1 MVNSEEG
8 RGVHSPAP
16 IRPSPEKTATMS
28 ITEVA
33 IKRPLLITVIFVT
46 LILFGFLSYK
56 QLNYNL
62 LPKFEANVV
71 MVQTTYRGA
80 SPEEVQSTLTKPLED
95 AVSSIEGVDQI
106 ASTSMEGVSAIT
118 VTLKSGANVNDAQ
131 RDAERR
137 IDQIRVLLPEDA
149 DDPVVRRFS
158 TDEIPILRMSVS
170 SDLAPGDLYEQLD
183 KRVVPIL
190 SNVGG
195 VGSVTLIGAQQRE
208 VQVVMDNNKLK
219 AYGISA
225 GQVAQAVAGNSTT
238 FPAGN
243 VQSAADRLSINLD
256 ARAITVDDLRGT
268 VVRENPDGS
277 RILLQDIASVT
288 DGLTEATTYNRIN
301 GKPGVGIQVVKQT
314 DANAVEVS
322 KGVKARMAQL
332 RTELA
337 GTGFD
342 YAIAMD
348 QSTYTL
354 SSANAVMFDL
364 MLAVLIVGL
373 VMLVFLH
380 SLRSSLFVLVA
391 LPSAMIPTFVAMY
404 ALGFSLNLMTLMAL
418 SLVVGILV
426 DDSIVVLENI
436 YRHLEMGK
444 TRWSAALDGRNEIGF
459 TAMAITLVDV
469 VVFLPLAL
477 SGGII
482 GHILREFSLVVVIS
496 TLMSLMVAFTL
507 TPLLAS
513 RWGKLEHLT
522 KDTLWGRFSLGFE
535 RMVTHLQDW
544 YGRTL
549 EQALHHKRYVL
560 IGVLVLLIGAIALVP
575 AGFVGATFIP
585 QSDRGEFLVQ
595 LETAPQASLAITDQL
610 TQEAER
616 IILKHPEVVNAFT
629 NVGTQSAQ
637 MGSTAGSANTNL
649 SEVSVKLVDKEHR
662 SISSEDFGTI
672 LRDEL
677 GAIPGLKVTVTQ
689 TSITGSAQTPIQIA
703 VKGTDMDS
711 LWKAATLV
719 RDITLRTPGSDY
731 VQFSTK
737 SPKPEVRVR
746 LDQDRMAA
754 LGFSSMDIGIAVQTA
769 FRGNDR
775 SKFKE
780 GGEEYPINVRLDEGD
795 RRDVESV
802 RGLMVTNNKGATV
815 PLAQLAEVYETV
827 GSSVLQRTDRLNSI
841 TINSAAVGRPSGT
854 IVAEIQAALAKEKLP
869 VGVGVDYLG
878 DAKRQGDAFGSL
890 GLALIVGILL
900 VYLIMVALYEN
911 ALYPFVVLFSIPVAM
926 VGALLALALSMQP
939 LAIFSIVGLI
949 MLLGLVSKNGILI
962 VDFANHLRR
971 EGMGLTEAL
980 VEAGRERLRPILMT
994 TVAMIFGM
1002 MPIALASGD
1011 GAEVKNGMA
1020 WVIIGGLTSSLILT
1034 VYLVPTMYYIMTRL
1048 MEKVGGLRFGRK
1060 RRKVEAA
1067 YTAAIG

>member
-1 MVNSEEG
+1 
-8 RGVHSPAP
+8 
-16 IRPSPEKTATMS
+16 MS

-46 LILFGFLSYK
+46 LILFGFVSYK

-80 SPEEVQSTLTKPLED
+80 SPEEIQNTLTKPLED
-95 AVSSIEGVDQI
+95 AVSAIEGVDQI

-118 VTLKSGANVNDAQ
+118 ITLKSGTNVNNAQ

-137 IDQIRVLLPEDA
+137 IDQIRASLPEDA

-158 TDEIPILRMSVS
+158 TDEIPILRLSVS
-170 SDLAPGDLYEQLD
+170 SHLSPGDLYQLLD
-183 KRVVPIL
+183 DRVAPII
-190 SNVGG
+190 SNVSG

-208 VQVVMDNNKLK
+208 IQVVMDNDKLK
-219 AYGISA
+219 AYGISP
-225 GQVAQAVAGNSTT
+225 GQVAQAVSANSSTY
-238 FPAGN
+238 PAGN
-243 VQSAADRLSINLD
+243 VEGGGDRLSINLD
-256 ARAITVDDLRGT
+256 ARAITVDDLRRT
-268 VVRENPDGS
+268 VVRENADGS
-277 RILLQDIASVT
+277 RILLQDIAAVT
-288 DGLTEATTYNRIN
+288 DGLSEATTYNRIN
-301 GKPGVGIQVVKQT
+301 GQPGIGMQIVKQS

-322 KGVKARMAQL
+322 KGVKARLVQL
-332 RTELA
+332 KTELA
-337 GTGFD
+337 DTGFD
-342 YAIAMD
+342 YKIAID
-348 QSTYTL
+348 QSLYTL

-364 MLAVLIVGL
+364 MLAVLIVGV

-391 LPSAMIPTFVAMY
+391 LPSAMIPTFILMY
-404 ALGFSLNLMTLMAL
+404 AFGFSLNLMTLMAL

-444 TRWSAALDGRNEIGF
+444 TRWTAALEGRNEIGF

-477 SGGII
+477 SGGMI
-482 GHILREFSLVVVIS
+482 GNILREFSLVVVFS
-496 TLMSLMVAFTL
+496 TLMSLVVAFTL

-535 RMVTHLQDW
+535 RAIDRLQAW
-544 YGRTL
+544 YGNML
-549 EQALHHKRYVL
+549 AKSLKRKRWVL
-560 IGVLVLLIGAIALVP
+560 ITVLVLIIGSIALLP
-575 AGFVGATFIP
+575 AGFIGATFIP
-585 QSDRGEFLVQ
+585 DSDRGEFLVQ
-595 LETAPQASLAITDQL
+595 LETAPQASLALTDQL

-616 IILKHPEVVNAFT
+616 IILKHPEVIDAFT
-629 NVGTQSAQ
+629 NVGTQSGQ
-637 MGSTAGSANTNL
+637 MGGSGSANANL
-649 SEVSVKLVDKEHR
+649 AEINVKLVPKTQR
-662 SISSEDFGTI
+662 PFSSVEFGTI

-677 GAIPGLKVTVTQ
+677 GQIPGLKTTVTQ
-689 TSITGSAQTPIQIA
+689 TRITGSANTPIQIA

-711 LWKAATLV
+711 LWKAA
-719 RDITLRTPGSDY
+719 RMIKAITAATPGSDY
-731 VQFSTK
+731 VQYSTK

-754 LGFSSMDIGIAVQTA
+754 MGFTSTDIGIAVQTA

-780 GGEEYPINVRLDEGD
+780 GGDEYPINVRLDQED
-795 RRDVESV
+795 RRDVNSV
-802 RGLMVTNNKGATV
+802 RDLMVTNSKGATV
-815 PLAQLAEVYETV
+815 QLSQLAEVYEDV

-854 IVAEIQAALAKEKLP
+854 IVAEIKQALTKEHLP
-869 VGVGVDYLG
+869 AGISIDYLG
-878 DAKRQGDAFGSL
+878 DAKNQGDAFGSL
-890 GLALIVGILL
+890 GTALLLGILL

-911 ALYPFVVLFSIPVAM
+911 ALYPFVVLFSIPVAL
-926 VGALLALALSMQP
+926 VGALLGLALSMQP
-939 LAIFSIVGLI
+939 LAIFSIVGVI

-962 VDFANHLRR
+962 VDFANHLRK
-971 EGMGLTEAL
+971 EGMGLSEAL
-980 VEAGRERLRPILMT
+980 VEAGKERLRPILMT

-1034 VYLVPTMYYIMTRL
+1034 LFLVPTMYYIMTRL
-1048 MEKVGGLRFGRK
+1048 MEMVGGKRFKRK
-1060 RRKVEAA
+1060 RRKVEERVAL
-1067 YTAAIG
+1067 G

>member
-1 MVNSEEG
+1 
-8 RGVHSPAP
+8 
-16 IRPSPEKTATMS
+16 MS

-46 LILFGFLSYK
+46 LILFGFVSYK

-80 SPEEVQSTLTKPLED
+80 SPEEIQNTLTKPLED
-95 AVSSIEGVDQI
+95 AVSAIEGVDQI

-118 VTLKSGANVNDAQ
+118 ITLKSGTNVNNAQ

-137 IDQIRVLLPEDA
+137 IDQIRASLPEDA

-158 TDEIPILRMSVS
+158 TDEIPILRLSVS
-170 SDLAPGDLYEQLD
+170 SHLSPGDLYQLLD
-183 KRVVPIL
+183 DRVAPII
-190 SNVGG
+190 SNVSG

-208 VQVVMDNNKLK
+208 IQVVMDNDKLK
-219 AYGISA
+219 AYGISP
-225 GQVAQAVAGNSTT
+225 GQVAQAVSANSSTY
-238 FPAGN
+238 PAGN
-243 VQSAADRLSINLD
+243 VEGGDDRLSINLD
-256 ARAITVDDLRGT
+256 ARAITVDDLRLT
-268 VVRENPDGS
+268 VVRENADGS
-277 RILLQDIASVT
+277 RILLQDIAAVT
-288 DGLTEATTYNRIN
+288 DGLSEATTYNRIN
-301 GKPGVGIQVVKQT
+301 GQPGIGMQIVKQS

-322 KGVKARMAQL
+322 KGVKARLVQL
-332 RTELA
+332 KTELA
-337 GTGFD
+337 DTGFD
-342 YAIAMD
+342 YKIAID
-348 QSTYTL
+348 QSLYTL

-364 MLAVLIVGL
+364 MLAVLIVGV

-391 LPSAMIPTFVAMY
+391 LPSAMIPTFILMY
-404 ALGFSLNLMTLMAL
+404 AFGFSLNLMTLMAL

-444 TRWSAALDGRNEIGF
+444 TRWTAALEGRNEIGF

-477 SGGII
+477 SGGMI
-482 GHILREFSLVVVIS
+482 GNILREFSLVVVFS
-496 TLMSLMVAFTL
+496 TLMSLVVAFTL

-535 RMVTHLQDW
+535 RAIDRLQAW
-544 YGRTL
+544 YGNML
-549 EQALHHKRYVL
+549 AKSLKRKRWVL
-560 IGVLVLLIGAIALVP
+560 ITVLVLIIGSIALLP
-575 AGFVGATFIP
+575 AGFIGATFIP
-585 QSDRGEFLVQ
+585 DSDRGEFLVQ
-595 LETAPQASLAITDQL
+595 LETAPQASLALTDQL

-616 IILKHPEVVNAFT
+616 IILKHPEVIDAFT
-629 NVGTQSAQ
+629 NVGTQSGQ
-637 MGSTAGSANTNL
+637 MGGSGSANANL
-649 SEVSVKLVDKEHR
+649 AEINVKLVPKTQR
-662 SISSEDFGTI
+662 PFSSVEFGTI

-677 GAIPGLKVTVTQ
+677 GQIPGLKTTVTQ
-689 TSITGSAQTPIQIA
+689 TRITGSANTPIQIA

-711 LWKAATLV
+711 LWKAARTIKA
-719 RDITLRTPGSDY
+719 ITAATPGSDY
-731 VQFSTK
+731 VQYSTK

-754 LGFSSMDIGIAVQTA
+754 MGFTSTDIGIAVQTA

-780 GGEEYPINVRLDEGD
+780 GGDEYPINVRLDQED
-795 RRDVESV
+795 RRDVNSV
-802 RGLMVTNNKGATV
+802 RDLMVTNSKGATV
-815 PLAQLAEVYETV
+815 QLSQLAEVYEDV

-854 IVAEIQAALAKEKLP
+854 IVAEIKQALTKEHLP
-869 VGVGVDYLG
+869 AGISIDYLG
-878 DAKRQGDAFGSL
+878 DAKNQGDAFGSL
-890 GLALIVGILL
+890 GTALLLGILL

-911 ALYPFVVLFSIPVAM
+911 ALYPFVVLFSIPVAL
-926 VGALLALALSMQP
+926 VGALLGLALSMQP
-939 LAIFSIVGLI
+939 LAIFSIVGVI

-962 VDFANHLRR
+962 VDFANHLRK
-971 EGMGLTEAL
+971 EGMGLSEAL
-980 VEAGRERLRPILMT
+980 VEAGKERLRPILMT

-1034 VYLVPTMYYIMTRL
+1034 LFLVPTMYYIMTRL
-1048 MEKVGGLRFGRK
+1048 MEMVGGKRFKRK
-1060 RRKVEAA
+1060 RRKVEERVVVA
-1067 YTAAIG
+1067 

>member
-1 MVNSEEG
+1 
-8 RGVHSPAP
+8 
-16 IRPSPEKTATMS
+16 MS

-46 LILFGFLSYK
+46 LILFGFVSYK

-80 SPEEVQSTLTKPLED
+80 SPEEIQNTLTKPLED
-95 AVSSIEGVDQI
+95 AVSAIEGVDQI

-118 VTLKSGANVNDAQ
+118 ITLKSGTNVNNAQ

-137 IDQIRVLLPEDA
+137 IDQIRASLPEDA

-158 TDEIPILRMSVS
+158 TDEIPILRLSVS
-170 SDLAPGDLYEQLD
+170 SHLSPGDLYQLLD
-183 KRVVPIL
+183 DRVAPII
-190 SNVGG
+190 SNVSG

-208 VQVVMDNNKLK
+208 IQVVMDNDKLK
-219 AYGISA
+219 AYGISP
-225 GQVAQAVAGNSTT
+225 GQVAQAVSANSSTY
-238 FPAGN
+238 PAGN
-243 VQSAADRLSINLD
+243 VEGGDDRLSINLD
-256 ARAITVDDLRGT
+256 ARAITVDDLRRT
-268 VVRENPDGS
+268 VVRESADGS
-277 RILLQDIASVT
+277 RILLQDIAAVT
-288 DGLTEATTYNRIN
+288 DGLSEATTYNRIN
-301 GKPGVGIQVVKQT
+301 GQPGIGMQIVKQS

-322 KGVKARMAQL
+322 KGVKARLSQL
-332 RTELA
+332 KTELA
-337 GTGFD
+337 DTGFD
-342 YAIAMD
+342 YKIAID
-348 QSTYTL
+348 QSLYTL

-364 MLAVLIVGL
+364 MLAVLIVGV

-391 LPSAMIPTFVAMY
+391 LPSAMIPTFILMY
-404 ALGFSLNLMTLMAL
+404 AFGFSLNLMTLMAL

-444 TRWSAALDGRNEIGF
+444 TRWTAALEGRNEIGF

-477 SGGII
+477 SGGMI
-482 GHILREFSLVVVIS
+482 GNILREFSLVVVFS
-496 TLMSLMVAFTL
+496 TLMSLVVAFTL

-535 RMVTHLQDW
+535 RAIDRLQAW
-544 YGRTL
+544 YGNMLAKSLRR
-549 EQALHHKRYVL
+549 KRWVL
-560 IGVLVLLIGAIALVP
+560 ITVLVLIIGSIALLP
-575 AGFVGATFIP
+575 AGFIGATFIP
-585 QSDRGEFLVQ
+585 DSDRGEFLVQ
-595 LETAPQASLAITDQL
+595 LETAPQASLALTDQL

-616 IILKHPEVVNAFT
+616 IILKHPEVIDAFT
-629 NVGTQSAQ
+629 NVGTQSGQ
-637 MGSTAGSANTNL
+637 MGGSGSANANL
-649 SEVSVKLVDKEHR
+649 AEINVKLVPKTQR
-662 SISSEDFGTI
+662 PFSSVEFGTI

-677 GAIPGLKVTVTQ
+677 GQIPGLKTTVTQ
-689 TSITGSAQTPIQIA
+689 TRITGSANTPIQIA

-711 LWKAATLV
+711 LWKAA
-719 RDITLRTPGSDY
+719 RMIKAITAATPGSDY
-731 VQFSTK
+731 VQYSTK

-754 LGFSSMDIGIAVQTA
+754 MGFTSTDIGIAVQTA

-780 GGEEYPINVRLDEGD
+780 GGDEYPINVRLDQED
-795 RRDVESV
+795 RRDVNSV
-802 RGLMVTNNKGATV
+802 RDLMVTNSKGATV
-815 PLAQLAEVYETV
+815 QLSQLAEVYEDV

-854 IVAEIQAALAKEKLP
+854 IVAEIKQALTKEHLP
-869 VGVGVDYLG
+869 AGISIDYLG
-878 DAKRQGDAFGSL
+878 DAKNQGDAFGSL
-890 GLALIVGILL
+890 GTALLLGILL

-911 ALYPFVVLFSIPVAM
+911 ALYPFVVLFSIPVAL
-926 VGALLALALSMQP
+926 VGALLGLALSMQP
-939 LAIFSIVGLI
+939 LAIFSIVGVI

-962 VDFANHLRR
+962 VDFANHLRK
-971 EGMGLTEAL
+971 EGMGLSEAL
-980 VEAGRERLRPILMT
+980 VEAGKERLRPILMT

-1034 VYLVPTMYYIMTRL
+1034 LFLVPTMYYIMTRL
-1048 MEKVGGLRFGRK
+1048 MEMVGGKRFKRK
-1060 RRKVEAA
+1060 RRKVEERVVVA
-1067 YTAAIG
+1067 

>member
-1 MVNSEEG
+1 
-8 RGVHSPAP
+8 
-16 IRPSPEKTATMS
+16 MS

-46 LILFGFLSYK
+46 LILFGFISYK

-80 SPEEVQSTLTKPLED
+80 SPEEIQNTLTKPIED
-95 AVSSIEGVDQI
+95 AVSAIEGVDQI

-118 VTLKSGANVNDAQ
+118 ITLKQGTKVNDAQ

-137 IDQIRVLLPEDA
+137 IDQIRASLPEDA

-158 TDEIPILRMSVS
+158 TDEIPILRLSVS
-170 SDLAPGDLYEQLD
+170 SHLSPGDLYQLLD
-183 KRVVPIL
+183 DRVAPII
-190 SNVGG
+190 SNVSG

-208 VQVVMDNNKLK
+208 IQVVMDNDKLK
-219 AYGISA
+219 AYGISP
-225 GQVAQAVAGNSTT
+225 GQVAQAVSANSSTY
-238 FPAGN
+238 PAGN
-243 VQSAADRLSINLD
+243 VEGGDDRLSINLD
-256 ARAITVDDLRGT
+256 ARAITVDDLRRT
-268 VVRENPDGS
+268 VVRESADGS
-277 RILLQDIASVT
+277 RILLQDIAAVT
-288 DGLTEATTYNRIN
+288 DGLSEATTYNRIN
-301 GKPGVGIQVVKQT
+301 GQPGIGMQIVKQS

-322 KGVKARMAQL
+322 KGVKARLSQL
-332 RTELA
+332 KTELA
-337 GTGFD
+337 DTGFD
-342 YAIAMD
+342 YKIAID
-348 QSTYTL
+348 QSLYTL

-364 MLAVLIVGL
+364 MLAVLIVGV

-391 LPSAMIPTFVAMY
+391 LPSAMIPTFILMY
-404 ALGFSLNLMTLMAL
+404 AFGFSLNLMTLMAL

-444 TRWSAALDGRNEIGF
+444 TRWTAALEGRNEIGF

-477 SGGII
+477 SGGMI
-482 GHILREFSLVVVIS
+482 GNILREFSLVVVFS
-496 TLMSLMVAFTL
+496 TLMSLVVAFTL

-535 RMVTHLQDW
+535 RAIDRLQAW
-544 YGRTL
+544 YGNMLAKSLRR
-549 EQALHHKRYVL
+549 KRWVL
-560 IGVLVLLIGAIALVP
+560 ITVLVLIIGSIALLP
-575 AGFVGATFIP
+575 AGFIGATFIP
-585 QSDRGEFLVQ
+585 DSDRGEFLVQ
-595 LETAPQASLAITDQL
+595 LETAPQASLALTDQL

-616 IILKHPEVVNAFT
+616 IILKHPEVIDAFT
-629 NVGTQSAQ
+629 NVGTQSGQ
-637 MGSTAGSANTNL
+637 MGGSGSANANL
-649 SEVSVKLVDKEHR
+649 AEINVKLVPKTQR
-662 SISSEDFGTI
+662 PFSSVEFGTI

-677 GAIPGLKVTVTQ
+677 GQIPGLKTTVTQ
-689 TSITGSAQTPIQIA
+689 TRITGSANTPIQIA

-711 LWKAATLV
+711 LWKAA
-719 RDITLRTPGSDY
+719 RMIKAITAATPGSDY
-731 VQFSTK
+731 VQYSTK

-754 LGFSSMDIGIAVQTA
+754 MGFTSTDIGIAVQTA

-780 GGEEYPINVRLDEGD
+780 GGDEYPINVRLDQED
-795 RRDVESV
+795 RRDVNSV
-802 RGLMVTNNKGATV
+802 RDLMVTNSKGATV
-815 PLAQLAEVYETV
+815 QLSQLAEVYEDV

-854 IVAEIQAALAKEKLP
+854 IVAEIKQALTKEHLP
-869 VGVGVDYLG
+869 AGISIDYLG
-878 DAKRQGDAFGSL
+878 DAKNQGDAFGSL
-890 GLALIVGILL
+890 GTALLLGILL

-911 ALYPFVVLFSIPVAM
+911 ALYPFVVLFSIPVAL
-926 VGALLALALSMQP
+926 VGALLGLALSMQP
-939 LAIFSIVGLI
+939 LAIFSIVGVI

-962 VDFANHLRR
+962 VDFANHLRK
-971 EGMGLTEAL
+971 EGMGLSEAL
-980 VEAGRERLRPILMT
+980 VEAGKERLRPILMT

-1034 VYLVPTMYYIMTRL
+1034 LFLVPTMYYIMTRL
-1048 MEKVGGLRFGRK
+1048 MEMVGGKRFKRK
-1060 RRKVEAA
+1060 RRKVQERVAL
-1067 YTAAIG
+1067 G

>member
-1 MVNSEEG
+1 M
-8 RGVHSPAP
+8 RGTHSRTLALFNP
-16 IRPSPEKTATMS
+16 TTTGTMS
-28 ITEVA
+28 ITETA

-46 LILFGFLSYK
+46 LILFGFVSYK

-71 MVQTTYRGA
+71 MVQTSYRGA
-80 SPEEVQSTLTKPLED
+80 SPEEIQNTLTKPLED
-95 AVSSIEGVDQI
+95 AVSAIEGVDKI
-106 ASTSMEGVSAIT
+106 SSTSMEGVSAIT
-118 VTLKSGANVNDAQ
+118 VTLKSGTNVNEAQ

-137 IDQIRVLLPEDA
+137 IDQVRSTLPDDA

-158 TDEIPILRMSVS
+158 TDEMPILNMSVNS
-170 SDLAPGDLYEQLD
+170 NLPAGEMYDLLD
-183 KRVVPIL
+183 DRVVPML
-190 SNVGG
+190 SNVSG
-195 VGSVTLIGAQQRE
+195 VGSVTLVGAQQRE
-208 VQVVMDNNKLK
+208 IQVVMDNDKLK
-219 AYGISA
+219 AYGLSA
-225 GQVAQAVAGNSTT
+225 GRVAQAVAANSST

-243 VQSAADRLSINLD
+243 VQSADDRLSINLE
-256 ARAITVDDLRGT
+256 ARAGSVDELRNT
-268 VVRENPDGS
+268 VVRENIDGS
-277 RILLQDIASVT
+277 RILLKDIASVT
-288 DGLTEATTYNRIN
+288 DGLAEATTYNRIN
-301 GKPGVGIQVVKQT
+301 GQPGIGLLVVKQS

-322 KGVKARMAQL
+322 KGVKARMVQL
-332 RTELA
+332 KTELA
-337 GTGFD
+337 DTGFD
-342 YAIAMD
+342 YAIASD
-348 QSTYTL
+348 QSQYTL

-364 MLAVLIVGL
+364 VLAVFIVGL
-373 VMLVFLH
+373 VMLLFLH

-391 LPSAMIPTFVAMY
+391 LPSAMIPTFIAMY
-404 ALGFSLNLMTLMAL
+404 VFGFSLNLMTLMAL

-477 SGGII
+477 SGGMI
-482 GHILREFSLVVVIS
+482 GNILREFSLVVVFS
-496 TLMSLMVAFTL
+496 TLMSLVVAFTI

-513 RWGKLEHLT
+513 RWGKLEHPNKNT
-522 KDTLWGRFSLGFE
+522 WWGRFSLAFE
-535 RMVTHLQDW
+535 AAVTGLQSW
-544 YGRTL
+544 YGHLL
-549 EQALHHKRYVL
+549 EKALRRKRYVIGLVAVL
-560 IGVLVLLIGAIALVP
+560 IIASIALIP

-595 LETAPQASLAITDQL
+595 LETASQTAIGVTDQL
-610 TQEAER
+610 TQQAER
-616 IILKHPEVVNAFT
+616 IILRHPEVVNVFT
-629 NVGTQSAQ
+629 NVGTQSGQ
-637 MGSTAGSANTNL
+637 MGGGAGSSNANL
-649 SEVSVKLVDKEHR
+649 SEINVKLVNKKQRAMSTEQ
-662 SISSEDFGTI
+662 FGTMV
-672 LRDEL
+672 RDEL
-677 GAIPGLKVTVTQ
+677 SAIPGLKVTVTQ

-703 VKGTDMDS
+703 VKGVDMDS
-711 LWKAATLV
+711 LWKAARIVKDVTE
-719 RDITLRTPGSDY
+719 RTAGTDY

-737 SPKPEVRVR
+737 SPKPEVKVR

-754 LGFSSMDIGIAVQTA
+754 MGFTSGDIGVAVQTA
-769 FRGNDR
+769 FRGNDAY
-775 SKFKE
+775 KYKE
-780 GGEEYPINVRLDEGD
+780 AGDEYPINVRLDESD
-795 RRDVESV
+795 RRDVHSV
-802 RGLMVTNNKGATV
+802 SNLMITNSAGATV
-815 PLAQLAEVYETV
+815 PLAQLADVYETV
-827 GSSVLQRTDRLNSI
+827 GSSVLERTDRLNSI
-841 TINSAAVGRPSGT
+841 KVNSAAVGRPSGT
-854 IVAEIQAALAKEKLP
+854 IVQEIQQALAREKLP
-869 VGVGVDYLG
+869 AGTSVDYLG
-878 DAKRQGDAFGSL
+878 DAQRQGDAFGSL
-890 GLALIVGILL
+890 GAALLIGILL

-1034 VYLVPTMYYIMTRL
+1034 LFIVPVMYYIMTRL
-1048 MEKVGGLRFGRK
+1048 MEMAGGKRFGRK
-1060 RRKVEAA
+1060 RKMVEGRVAVA
-1067 YTAAIG
+1067 

>member
-1 MVNSEEG
+1 
-8 RGVHSPAP
+8 
-16 IRPSPEKTATMS
+16 MS

-46 LILFGFLSYK
+46 LILFGFVSYK

-80 SPEEVQSTLTKPLED
+80 SPEEIQNTLTKPLED
-95 AVSSIEGVDQI
+95 AVSAIEGVDQI

-118 VTLKSGANVNDAQ
+118 ITLKSGTDVNNAQ

-137 IDQIRVLLPEDA
+137 IDQIRASLPEDA

-158 TDEIPILRMSVS
+158 TDEIPILRLSVS
-170 SDLAPGDLYEQLD
+170 SHLSPGDLYQLLD
-183 KRVVPIL
+183 DRVAPII
-190 SNVGG
+190 SNVSG

-208 VQVVMDNNKLK
+208 IQVVMDNDKLK
-219 AYGISA
+219 AYGISP
-225 GQVAQAVAGNSTT
+225 GQVAQAVSANSSTY
-238 FPAGN
+238 PAGN
-243 VQSAADRLSINLD
+243 VEGGDDRLSINLD
-256 ARAITVDDLRGT
+256 ARAITVDDLRLT
-268 VVRENPDGS
+268 VVRENADGS
-277 RILLQDIASVT
+277 RILLQDIAAVT
-288 DGLTEATTYNRIN
+288 DGLSEATTYNRIN
-301 GKPGVGIQVVKQT
+301 GQPGIGMQIVKQS

-322 KGVKARMAQL
+322 KGVKARLVQL
-332 RTELA
+332 KTELA
-337 GTGFD
+337 DTGFD
-342 YAIAMD
+342 YKIAID
-348 QSTYTL
+348 QSLYTL

-364 MLAVLIVGL
+364 MLAVLIVGV

-391 LPSAMIPTFVAMY
+391 LPSAMIPTFILMY
-404 ALGFSLNLMTLMAL
+404 AFGFSLNLMTLMAL

-444 TRWSAALDGRNEIGF
+444 TRWTAALEGRNEIGF

-477 SGGII
+477 SGGMI
-482 GHILREFSLVVVIS
+482 GNILREFSLVVVFS
-496 TLMSLMVAFTL
+496 TLMSLVVAFTL

-535 RMVTHLQDW
+535 RAIDRLQAW
-544 YGRTL
+544 YGNML
-549 EQALHHKRYVL
+549 AKSLKRKRWVL
-560 IGVLVLLIGAIALVP
+560 ITVLVLIIGSIALLP
-575 AGFVGATFIP
+575 AGFIGATFIP
-585 QSDRGEFLVQ
+585 DSDRGEFLVQ
-595 LETAPQASLAITDQL
+595 LETAPQASLALTDQL

-616 IILKHPEVVNAFT
+616 IILKHPEVIDAFT
-629 NVGTQSAQ
+629 NVGTQSGQ
-637 MGSTAGSANTNL
+637 MGGSGSANANL
-649 SEVSVKLVDKEHR
+649 AEINVKLVPKTQR
-662 SISSEDFGTI
+662 PFSSVEFGTI

-677 GAIPGLKVTVTQ
+677 GQIPGLKTTVTQ
-689 TSITGSAQTPIQIA
+689 TRITGSANTPIQIA

-711 LWKAATLV
+711 LWKAARTIKA
-719 RDITLRTPGSDY
+719 ITAATPGSDY
-731 VQFSTK
+731 VQYSTK

-754 LGFSSMDIGIAVQTA
+754 MGFTSTDIGIAVQTA

-780 GGEEYPINVRLDEGD
+780 GGDEYPINVRLDQED
-795 RRDVESV
+795 RRDVNSV
-802 RGLMVTNNKGATV
+802 RDLMVTNSKGATV
-815 PLAQLAEVYETV
+815 QLSQLAEVYEDV

-854 IVAEIQAALAKEKLP
+854 IVAEIKQALTKEHLP
-869 VGVGVDYLG
+869 AGISIDYLG
-878 DAKRQGDAFGSL
+878 DAKNQGDAFGSL
-890 GLALIVGILL
+890 GTALLLGILL

-911 ALYPFVVLFSIPVAM
+911 ALYPFVVLFSIPVAL
-926 VGALLALALSMQP
+926 VGALLGLALSMQP
-939 LAIFSIVGLI
+939 LAIFSIVGVI

-962 VDFANHLRR
+962 VDFANHLRK
-971 EGMGLTEAL
+971 EGMGLSEAL
-980 VEAGRERLRPILMT
+980 VEAGKERLRPILMT

-1034 VYLVPTMYYIMTRL
+1034 LFLVPTMYYIMTRL
-1048 MEKVGGLRFGRK
+1048 MEMVGGKRFKRK
-1060 RRKVEAA
+1060 RRKVEERVVVA
-1067 YTAAIG
+1067 

>member
-1 MVNSEEG
+1 
-8 RGVHSPAP
+8 
-16 IRPSPEKTATMS
+16 MS

-46 LILFGFLSYK
+46 LILFGFVSYK

-80 SPEEVQSTLTKPLED
+80 SPEEIQNTLTKPLED
-95 AVSSIEGVDQI
+95 AVSAIEGVDQI

-118 VTLKSGANVNDAQ
+118 ITLKSGTNVNNAQ

-137 IDQIRVLLPEDA
+137 IDQIRASLPEDA

-158 TDEIPILRMSVS
+158 TDEIPILRLSVS
-170 SDLAPGDLYEQLD
+170 SHLSPGDLYQLLD
-183 KRVVPIL
+183 DRVAPII
-190 SNVGG
+190 SNVSG

-208 VQVVMDNNKLK
+208 IQVVMDNDKLK
-219 AYGISA
+219 AYGISP
-225 GQVAQAVAGNSTT
+225 GQAAQAVSANSSTY
-238 FPAGN
+238 PAGN
-243 VQSAADRLSINLD
+243 VEGGDDRLSINLD
-256 ARAITVDDLRGT
+256 ARAITVDDLRRT
-268 VVRENPDGS
+268 VVRENADGS
-277 RILLQDIASVT
+277 RILLQDIAAVT
-288 DGLTEATTYNRIN
+288 DGLSEATTYNRIN
-301 GKPGVGIQVVKQT
+301 GQPGIGMQIVKQS

-322 KGVKARMAQL
+322 KGVKARLSQL
-332 RTELA
+332 KTELA
-337 GTGFD
+337 DTGFD
-342 YAIAMD
+342 YKIAID
-348 QSTYTL
+348 QSLYTL

-364 MLAVLIVGL
+364 MLAVLIVGV

-391 LPSAMIPTFVAMY
+391 LPSAMIPTFILMY
-404 ALGFSLNLMTLMAL
+404 AFGFSLNLMTLMAL

-444 TRWSAALDGRNEIGF
+444 TRWTAALEGRNEIGF

-477 SGGII
+477 SGGMI
-482 GHILREFSLVVVIS
+482 GNILREFSLVVVFS
-496 TLMSLMVAFTL
+496 TLMSLVVAFTL

-535 RMVTHLQDW
+535 RAIDRLQAW
-544 YGRTL
+544 YGNMLAKSLRR
-549 EQALHHKRYVL
+549 KRWVL
-560 IGVLVLLIGAIALVP
+560 ITVLVLIIGSIALLP
-575 AGFVGATFIP
+575 AGFIGATFIP
-585 QSDRGEFLVQ
+585 DSDRGEFLVQ
-595 LETAPQASLAITDQL
+595 LETAPQASLALTDQL

-616 IILKHPEVVNAFT
+616 IILKHPEVIDAFT
-629 NVGTQSAQ
+629 NVGTQSGQ
-637 MGSTAGSANTNL
+637 MGGSGSANANL
-649 SEVSVKLVDKEHR
+649 AEINVKLVPKTQR
-662 SISSEDFGTI
+662 PFSSVEFGTI

-677 GAIPGLKVTVTQ
+677 GQIPGLKTTVTQ
-689 TSITGSAQTPIQIA
+689 TRITGSANTPIQIA

-711 LWKAATLV
+711 LWKAA
-719 RDITLRTPGSDY
+719 RMIKAITAATPGSDY
-731 VQFSTK
+731 VQYSTK

-754 LGFSSMDIGIAVQTA
+754 MGFTSTDIGIAVQTA

-780 GGEEYPINVRLDEGD
+780 GGDEYPINVRLDQED
-795 RRDVESV
+795 RRDVNSV
-802 RGLMVTNNKGATV
+802 RDLMVTNSKGATV
-815 PLAQLAEVYETV
+815 QLSQLAEVYEDV

-854 IVAEIQAALAKEKLP
+854 IVAEIKQALTKEHLP
-869 VGVGVDYLG
+869 AGISIDYLG
-878 DAKRQGDAFGSL
+878 DAKNQGDAFGSL
-890 GLALIVGILL
+890 GTALLLGILL

-911 ALYPFVVLFSIPVAM
+911 ALYPFVVLFSIPVAL
-926 VGALLALALSMQP
+926 VGALLGLALSMQP
-939 LAIFSIVGLI
+939 LAIFSIVGVI

-962 VDFANHLRR
+962 VDFANHLRK
-971 EGMGLTEAL
+971 EGMGLSEAL
-980 VEAGRERLRPILMT
+980 VEAGKERLRPILMT

-1034 VYLVPTMYYIMTRL
+1034 LFLVPTMYYIMTRL
-1048 MEKVGGLRFGRK
+1048 MEMVGGKRFKRK
-1060 RRKVEAA
+1060 RRKVEERVVVA
-1067 YTAAIG
+1067 

>member
-1 MVNSEEG
+1 
-8 RGVHSPAP
+8 
-16 IRPSPEKTATMS
+16 MS

-46 LILFGFLSYK
+46 LILFGFVSYK

-80 SPEEVQSTLTKPLED
+80 SPEEIQNTLTKPLED
-95 AVSSIEGVDQI
+95 AVSAIEGVDQI

-118 VTLKSGANVNDAQ
+118 ITLKSGTNVNNAQ

-137 IDQIRVLLPEDA
+137 IDQIRASLPEDA

-158 TDEIPILRMSVS
+158 TDEIPILRLSVS
-170 SDLAPGDLYEQLD
+170 SHLSPGDLYQLLD
-183 KRVVPIL
+183 DRVAPII
-190 SNVGG
+190 SNVSG

-208 VQVVMDNNKLK
+208 IQVVMDNDKLK
-219 AYGISA
+219 AYGISP
-225 GQVAQAVAGNSTT
+225 GQVAQAVSANSSTY
-238 FPAGN
+238 PAGN
-243 VQSAADRLSINLD
+243 VEGGDDRLSINLD
-256 ARAITVDDLRGT
+256 ARAITVDDLRRT
-268 VVRENPDGS
+268 VVRESADGS
-277 RILLQDIASVT
+277 RILLQDIAAVT
-288 DGLTEATTYNRIN
+288 DGLSEATTYNRIN
-301 GKPGVGIQVVKQT
+301 GQPGIGMQIVKQS

-322 KGVKARMAQL
+322 KGVKARLSQL
-332 RTELA
+332 KTELA
-337 GTGFD
+337 DTGFD
-342 YAIAMD
+342 YKIAID
-348 QSTYTL
+348 QSLYTL

-364 MLAVLIVGL
+364 MLAVLIVGV

-391 LPSAMIPTFVAMY
+391 LPSAMIPTFILMY
-404 ALGFSLNLMTLMAL
+404 AFGFSLNLMTLMAL

-444 TRWSAALDGRNEIGF
+444 TRWTAALEGRNEIGF

-477 SGGII
+477 SGGMI
-482 GHILREFSLVVVIS
+482 GNILREFSLVVVFS
-496 TLMSLMVAFTL
+496 TLMSLVVAFTL

-535 RMVTHLQDW
+535 RAIDRLQAW
-544 YGRTL
+544 YGNMLAKSLRR
-549 EQALHHKRYVL
+549 KRWVL
-560 IGVLVLLIGAIALVP
+560 ITVLVLIIGSIALLP
-575 AGFVGATFIP
+575 AGFIGATFIP
-585 QSDRGEFLVQ
+585 DSDRGEFLVQ
-595 LETAPQASLAITDQL
+595 LETAPQASLALTDQL

-616 IILKHPEVVNAFT
+616 IILKHPEVIDAFT
-629 NVGTQSAQ
+629 NVGTQSGQ
-637 MGSTAGSANTNL
+637 MGGSGSANANL
-649 SEVSVKLVDKEHR
+649 AEINVKLVPKTQR
-662 SISSEDFGTI
+662 PFSSVEFGTI

-677 GAIPGLKVTVTQ
+677 GQIPGLKTTVTQ
-689 TSITGSAQTPIQIA
+689 TRITGSANTPIQIA

-711 LWKAATLV
+711 LWKAA
-719 RDITLRTPGSDY
+719 RMIKAITAATPGSDY
-731 VQFSTK
+731 VQYSTK

-754 LGFSSMDIGIAVQTA
+754 MGFTSTDIGIAVQTA

-780 GGEEYPINVRLDEGD
+780 GGDEYPINVRLDQED
-795 RRDVESV
+795 RRDVNSV
-802 RGLMVTNNKGATV
+802 RDLMVTNSKGATV
-815 PLAQLAEVYETV
+815 QLSQLAEVYEDV

-854 IVAEIQAALAKEKLP
+854 IVAEIKQALTKEHLP
-869 VGVGVDYLG
+869 AGISIDYLG
-878 DAKRQGDAFGSL
+878 DAKNQGDAFGSL
-890 GLALIVGILL
+890 GTALLLGILL

-911 ALYPFVVLFSIPVAM
+911 ALYPFVVLFSIPVAL
-926 VGALLALALSMQP
+926 VGALLGLALSMQP
-939 LAIFSIVGLI
+939 LAIFSIVGVI

-962 VDFANHLRR
+962 VDFANHLRK
-971 EGMGLTEAL
+971 EGMGLSEAL
-980 VEAGRERLRPILMT
+980 VEAGKERLRPILMT

-1020 WVIIGGLTSSLILT
+1020 WVIIGGITSSLILT
-1034 VYLVPTMYYIMTRL
+1034 LFLVPTMYYIMTRL
-1048 MEKVGGLRFGRK
+1048 MEMVGGKRFKRK
-1060 RRKVEAA
+1060 RRKVEERVVVA
-1067 YTAAIG
+1067 